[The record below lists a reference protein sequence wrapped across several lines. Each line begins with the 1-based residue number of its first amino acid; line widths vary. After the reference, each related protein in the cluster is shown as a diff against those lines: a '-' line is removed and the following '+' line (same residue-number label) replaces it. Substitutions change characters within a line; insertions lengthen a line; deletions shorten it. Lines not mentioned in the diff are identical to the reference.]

1 MESDI
6 LYKNKYLKYKTKYNE
21 LKKSRNIDQ
30 SGGFLDF
37 LKKKMSKPKS
47 PQKPGIHNLAKL
59 GKNKKP
65 LEPNCKC
72 ECPNKPDEEQA
83 AESADSE
90 VASNNTN
97 ESAPKEEVVNETS
110 AYEEVVDE
118 QSTAE

>member
-37 LKKKMSKPKS
+37 LKKKVSKPE
-47 PQKPGIHNLAKL
+47 KPGVHNLAKL
-59 GKNKKP
+59 GKNNKP
-65 LEPNCKC
+65 QESTCKC
-72 ECPNKPDEEQA
+72 ECPNKPVVEHA
-83 AESADSE
+83 AESE
-90 VASNNTN
+90 NTETPSNNTN